1 MKECAMSSQCGEIFY
16 QVIYKNVKHMT
27 IRVTAKAEVIVTA
40 PQYYREEQIRKFVT
54 EKSSWIVKHLM
65 EMKQRQG
72 ITLSELAFGEEEER
86 ELRALVDAYL
96 PAFARYQIP
105 EPRVHFRRMKS
116 RWGSCNKSRASI
128 TLNQALCAV
137 PPECRTYV
145 VVHELAHLVEANHS
159 AAFYQVVETVLPKY
173 KEYEKKLKDYALQDE
188 K

>member
-1 MKECAMSSQCGEIFY
+1 MDGRCEDFSY

-116 RWGSCNKSRASI
+116 R
-128 TLNQALCAV
+128 
-137 PPECRTYV
+137 
-145 VVHELAHLVEANHS
+145 
-159 AAFYQVVETVLPKY
+159 
-173 KEYEKKLKDYALQDE
+173 
-188 K
+188 